1 MAGRADRDAAGCQE
15 VMMPTRDNPPRQP
28 GHGQKSDTMHKD
40 ASHKGD
46 MSVREAGRKGGET
59 VKQEVASGEL
69 PKDFYQKIGEKGG
82 KIGGETVKQEVE
94 SGELPK
100 DFYSQ
105 IGHKGGQKV
114 KDLIDKGKA
123 AESDRSKR

>member
-1 MAGRADRDAAGCQE
+1 MATNRNETWKGSS
-15 VMMPTRDNPPRQP
+15 TT
-28 GHGQKSDTMHKD
+28 KSTDTSKT
-40 ASHKGD
+40 SGD

-69 PKDFYQKIGEKGG
+69 PKDFYHQIGEKGG
-82 KIGGETVKQEVE
+82 KIGGETVKQEVQ

-114 KDLIDKGKA
+114 KDLIEKGKG
-123 AESDRSKR
+123 EK